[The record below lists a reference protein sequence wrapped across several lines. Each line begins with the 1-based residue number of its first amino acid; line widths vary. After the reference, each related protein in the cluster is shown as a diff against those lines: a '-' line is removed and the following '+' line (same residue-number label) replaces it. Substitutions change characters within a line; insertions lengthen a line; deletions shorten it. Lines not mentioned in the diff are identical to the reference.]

1 MDKLQA
7 MATFVSIVDRGSLT
21 RAAESLSVSLPSVVR
36 TLGALERD
44 VGVRLLNRTT
54 RRLHLTDEGTLYLSQ
69 CRAILSAVRDAD
81 AALAARRVEPQ
92 GRLGVTAPVLFGRR
106 YVVPIVTRFLAE
118 HPAVTAETLL
128 LDRVVSL
135 VEEGLD
141 VGVRIGALADSSLV
155 AIAVGELRRVV
166 VASPAWLKR
175 NGVPKTPE
183 TLRRMPCVVF
193 GGLAPAAEWRFKASR
208 RPLAVPVAARFASNQ
223 VDAAIIACESG
234 LGPGMFLSY
243 QVADAVAAGRLRHV
257 LAAFEREPVP
267 VSVIYPQAKLRS
279 GTVRA
284 FVDLAV
290 AALRES
296 RFA

>member
-54 RRLHLTDEGTLYLSQ
+54 RRLHLTDEGALYLAQ

-81 AALAARRVEPQ
+81 ALLEARRVEPR
-92 GRLGVTAPVLFGRR
+92 GRVAVTAPVLFGRR
-106 YVVPIVTRFLAE
+106 YVVPIVTRFLSE
-118 HPAVTAETLL
+118 HPAVTAEALL

-141 VGVRIGALADSSLV
+141 VGVRIGTLADSSLIAV
-155 AIAVGELRRVV
+155 AVGELRRVV
-166 VASPAWLKR
+166 VASPSWLKR
-175 NGVPKTPE
+175 HGVPKSPE
-183 TLRRMPCVVF
+183 DLRRVPCVRF
-193 GGLAPAAEWRFKASR
+193 GGLTPAAEWRFKASR
-208 RPLAVPVAARFASNQ
+208 PLAIPVAARFASNQ

-290 AALRES
+290 AALREA